1 MEDDKMLK
9 FMGWGTLFV
18 IVLGVILF
26 VFKT

>member
-9 FMGWGTLFV
+9 VMAWGTLAV
-18 IVLGVILF
+18 IVLGVVLF